1 MSTNRSQQRRTYS
14 NINKIKR
21 KRPQHQISA
30 KSRPNNQRYRQHKR
44 REEVQQRLV
53 HLLEDE
59 DFGAEFPEPE
69 LPRREDVAQVVE
81 HAVDEEEVPAVEA
94 LLENRHL
101 AEPAA
106 GAAAGEQ
113 DGAGGFGF
121 DEDGAAH
128 LDAAAELARGVA
140 EEPVFGDGEPVALL
154 AKMPTKKHQSLRYN
168 IPRMSPESLDQKPRI
183 PQRNRTMRERRTPN
197 LTRQLPL
204 QPTDLILQIL
214 RLLAHRAL

>member
-30 KSRPNNQRYRQHKR
+30 KGRPNNQRDRQHKR

-59 DFGAEFPEPE
+59 DFRAQLPEPE

-106 GAAAGEQ
+106 GAAAREQ

-128 LDAAAELARGVA
+128 FDAAAELARGVA
-140 EEPVFGDGEPVALL
+140 EEPVFGDGESVAFVSQECAPRNISLL
-154 AKMPTKKHQSLRYN
+154 VVPTY
-168 IPRMSPESLDQKPRI
+168 PG
-183 PQRNRTMRERRTPN
+183 
-197 LTRQLPL
+197 
-204 QPTDLILQIL
+204 
-214 RLLAHRAL
+214 